1 MEEAVISSSPD
12 RYDKTARGNVFLQYL
27 RKGESVWR
35 KTESLI
41 VNGEAGYTSAVT
53 DQRVIIVKESNLDE
67 ISIDESL
74 GTEWELKKKGV
85 YLWAGVILI
94 ILGGFLDQTFGIIFG
109 ALSLLLWLVDRRRVS
124 LTISTS
130 EKRFH
135 LHGSIDYL
143 EYLNEEIH
151 YRRQETG

>member
-35 KTESLI
+35 KTDSLI

-74 GTEWELKKKGV
+74 GTEWELKKRGSI
-85 YLWAGVILI
+85 LLAGVILI
-94 ILGGFLDQTFGIIFG
+94 ILGGLLDQAFGILFG
-109 ALSLLLWLVDRRRVS
+109 VISLLLWLIDRRRVS
-124 LTISTS
+124 LIISTS